1 MCLMRS
7 LWKLLVRALLVLTFV
22 LSNVAPNIKAK
33 VEKIWSLCYGKAKMP
48 YSMLIVKKF
57 ALGIVAKK
65 FKKGISWVA
74 FVEKRIR
81 TNIKVFSKGCLNWR
95 FNKKI

>member
-1 MCLMRS
+1 
-7 LWKLLVRALLVLTFV
+7 
-22 LSNVAPNIKAK
+22 
-33 VEKIWSLCYGKAKMP
+33 
-48 YSMLIVKKF
+48 MLIVKKF

-81 TNIKVFSKGCLNWR
+81 TNIQVFSKGCLNWR

>member
-1 MCLMRS
+1 
-7 LWKLLVRALLVLTFV
+7 
-22 LSNVAPNIKAK
+22 
-33 VEKIWSLCYGKAKMP
+33 
-48 YSMLIVKKF
+48 MLIVKKF